1 MTPPPP
7 IAVDALVPAWLHW
20 AGRVVVPAAFVISFG
35 VAWVVGAIFVRKLPV
50 APWTERARASY
61 PGRLG
66 VALAG
71 MVFAIAAGVFG
82 VWLAPRMPGEWPHA
96 ASAVAGALAGYLGAD
111 FVRLTV
117 ERRAHGRWISARSWF
132 SWKPTVFTLYALQL
146 VPLAVGAALVD
157 DRFDARTWTVLFIM
171 TLVSLA
177 LYAGLGWLGLWSIGV
192 IRPATMRLRASVD
205 RAAIRTGV
213 RPRALGIL
221 PTFGVPFANAFA
233 LPILRR
239 VAFTSEALAVL
250 DDEEIEAIAAHELGH
265 VGEPRMVAL
274 ARIARGFILLPV
286 VVVRPLYTVMGWAGP
301 LIAFV
306 VLIAIVRL
314 NAILSRKMEERADA
328 IAHHAMEGASEAR
341 RPDDPATR
349 GSGVHSK
356 TEGPVYARA
365 LEKLYIRNLVPAV
378 MTGKRRI
385 HPDLW
390 DRMVKA
396 GVTPPYP
403 KPAPPKMRRVMLG
416 AMAIVYV
423 ACLVLA
429 GVDAWVKYTVEADA
443 SAFIAKEARNRLE
456 NGDAENAYELYLS
469 AMEIDD
475 HAALHVGL
483 AWAEA
488 ALDIC
493 DEAAKD
499 LAWAYSRKRPD
510 PDLDDAMING
520 ATRALGECMHR
531 RYPYSEMP
539 DSEMDDE

>member
-7 IAVDALVPAWLHW
+7 VAVDALVPAWLHW
-20 AGRVVVPAAFVISFG
+20 AGRVVVPATFVISFG

-66 VALAG
+66 VALVG
-71 MVFAIAAGVFG
+71 LVFAIAAGVFG
-82 VWLAPRMPGEWPHA
+82 VWLAPRTPGEWPPA
-96 ASAVAGALAGYLGAD
+96 VSAVASALAGYLGAD

-117 ERRAHGRWISARSWF
+117 ERRAHGRWIAARAWF

-146 VPLAVGAALVD
+146 VPLAVGATLVH
-157 DRFDARTWTVLFIM
+157 DRFDARTWTVLFVM
-171 TLVSLA
+171 TIVSLA
-177 LYAGLGWLGLWSIGV
+177 LYAGLGWLGLWGLGV
-192 IRPATMRLRASVD
+192 IRPASTRLRAAID

-213 RPRALGIL
+213 RPRAVGIL
-221 PTFGVPFANAFA
+221 HTFGVPFANAFA
-233 LPILRR
+233 LPVLRR
-239 VAFTSEALAVL
+239 VAFTSEALAIL
-250 DDEEIEAIAAHELGH
+250 DDDEIEAVAAHELGH
-265 VGEPRMVAL
+265 VGEPRKVAL
-274 ARIARGFILLPV
+274 ARIARGFILLPI
-286 VVVRPLYTVMGWAGP
+286 VVVRPLYATMGWPGP
-301 LIAFV
+301 VLAFV
-306 VLIAIVRL
+306 VLLVLVRL

-328 IAHHAMEGASEAR
+328 IAHQHDDEGS
-341 RPDDPATR
+341 
-349 GSGVHSK
+349 
-356 TEGPVYARA
+356 VYARA

-396 GVTPPYP
+396 GVTPSYP

-416 AMAIVYV
+416 AIAIVYV

-493 DEAAKD
+493 DEAAND
-499 LAWAYSRKRPD
+499 LAYAYSRKRPD
-510 PDLDDAMING
+510 PDLDDAMIAG
-520 ATRALGECMHR
+520 ATKALGECMHR
-531 RYPYSEMP
+531 RYPEGET
-539 DSEMDDE
+539 DEMDDE